1 MSVKMLRYRFLN
13 VNGLIGDGVNL
24 YDDVLEF
31 KHFGKSLVDRSHF
44 VPTVDL
50 TANTGNITVGD
61 RAYFD
66 FPDGKDTGLKTPRIS
81 RGKDIA
87 EIIVE
92 ARNSKMDVDKAIA
105 DAKSEK
111 DYEEKIQKLVDGSS
125 SSSAS
130 VAELD

>member
-1 MSVKMLRYRFLN
+1 MSVKMLRYRSLS

-24 YDDVLEF
+24 YDDELEF

-50 TANTGNITVGD
+50 TANTGNLTESD
-61 RAYFD
+61 RVYYD
-66 FPDGKDTGLKTPRIS
+66 FPDGKDTGLQVPRIS

-92 ARNSKMDVDKAIA
+92 ARNSKQDLDKAVK

-111 DYEEKIQKLVDGSS
+111 EYEEKINNLVNGSS
-125 SSSAS
+125 HTDGA
-130 VAELD
+130 D